1 MDVSE
6 GKVYDIRYHLKRG
19 EGTDSQSGVRIGE
32 L

>member
-6 GKVYDIRYHLKRG
+6 GEVYDIRYHLKRG
-19 EGTDSQSGVRIGE
+19 EGTDSQSGLRIGE